1 MIEKTYIDYIDKVQE
16 AFPELSKKQIDAIL
30 KTGLRSFVNHHRY
43 GADTYI
49 RSNFFT
55 MYTGRLY
62 QDIKKFFKY
71 SIDKQHLKL
80 RIKEKKKRELWDGYY
95 YFALSEDDYQKYK
108 SILKKNKR
116 KREITFSYKM
126 LYRIPEELLLEKWNK
141 YIYRMHFSEYQGYQL
156 FLKDFTVKDFELW
169 GIREAPKS
177 FNIKLVSDET
187 RSK

>member
-16 AFPELSKKQIDAIL
+16 AFPELSQKQIEAIV

-49 RSNFFT
+49 KTNFFT
-55 MYTGRLY
+55 MYTGRLF
-62 QDIKKFFKY
+62 QNVKNFLNY
-71 SIDKQHLKL
+71 SIQKQHLKL
-80 RIKEKKKRELWDGYY
+80 RIKEKKKRKMWDGYY
-95 YFALSEDDYQKYK
+95 YFALSEEDYRKYK
-108 SILKKNKR
+108 KILKKSKKN
-116 KREITFSYKM
+116 REITFPYLTM
-126 LYRIPEELLLEKWNK
+126 YRIPEELLLNKWNV
-141 YIYRMHFSEYQGYQL
+141 YIYKIKYSEYCGYRIL
-156 FLKDFTVKDFELW
+156 LKDFTAKGFELW